1 MAALPAPKRLTV
13 EAFLAW
19 EDQQQERHEF
29 VDGEIFAMTGGTLNH
44 SLLGFT
50 LAKLLDRQLR
60 SRGCITLP
68 EGIKVR
74 AGADIFYPDIVVAC
88 SRQQPDPRVIS
99 NPVLLAEIL
108 SPSTESY
115 DRGGK
120 WSHYQQLPSLQTYML
135 VAQDK
140 VQVDVYR
147 RTQDGWLFS
156 RHTNLE
162 AVVELADPPCRLTL
176 AELYADL
183 ITPIEPPTSE

>member
-1 MAALPAPKRLTV
+1 MAALPATKRLSV
-13 EAFLAW
+13 EEFLAW
-19 EDQQQERHEF
+19 EDQQRERHEF

-60 SRGCITLP
+60 PRGCITLP

-74 AGADIFYPDIVVAC
+74 ADADIFYPDIVVAC
-88 SRQQPDPRVIS
+88 SRQQPDPREIS

-115 DRGGK
+115 DRDGK
-120 WSHYQQLPSLQTYML
+120 WTSYQQIPSLQTYVL

-140 VQVDVYR
+140 HQVDVYR
-147 RTQDGWLFS
+147 RAHGGWLFS
-156 RHTNLE
+156 RHTDLE
-162 AVVELADPPCRLTL
+162 AVIELADPPCRLTL

-183 ITPIEPPTSE
+183 ITPIAPPASP